1 MIIQYMLLPVQFY
14 YEMGAA
20 VAQLVAR
27 WAADLQVERSILCL
41 GCVSSKKF
49 ASLTQ
54 VAPGPNI
61 AYQCKTGPKAAFIGA
76 YSFIRRTSSQK
87 NH

>member
-1 MIIQYMLLPVQFY
+1 MEPSDNYKHTYGGLYQY
-14 YEMGAA
+14 MGAA

-27 WAADLQVERSILCL
+27 WAADLQVEQSILRL

-61 AYQCKTGPKAAFIGA
+61 ASSVQTGPKAAFII
-76 YSFIRRTSSQK
+76 YQYEI
-87 NH
+87 HYEE